1 MEYTWRIQRD
11 QADSLTIQS
20 GMFIGGNGES
30 VTNSSEGVSQKGY
43 ADAGHGAVI
52 NDVNSLTINDGIFM
66 AGQPGVS
73 EGERAKVDMMHC

>member
-1 MEYTWRIQRD
+1 MEGP
-11 QADSLTIQS
+11 A
-20 GMFIGGNGES
+20 
-30 VTNSSEGVSQKGY
+30 TNSRGCIAKGY

-73 EGERAKVDMMHC
+73 EGETGKSGYDSKR